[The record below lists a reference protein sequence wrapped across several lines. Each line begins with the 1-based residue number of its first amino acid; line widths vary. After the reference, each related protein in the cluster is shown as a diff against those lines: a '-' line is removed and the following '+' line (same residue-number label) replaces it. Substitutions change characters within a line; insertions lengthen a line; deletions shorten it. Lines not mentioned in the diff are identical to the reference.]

1 MRYSRKVGPP
11 IVSAAVATL
20 VLTNFATVSILK
32 DDATSRF
39 ELFSSIWPIA
49 LTSAVAVILVMSFLY
64 KSLVDLVDELE
75 AREASAQHQALH
87 DQLTGL
93 ANRAL
98 LEDRLSQALTRYRR
112 SGEQVA
118 LLMLDLDRFKQ
129 VNDTLGH
136 NAGDKLVA
144 EVGDRLRS
152 LLRETDTVARIG
164 GDEFAIVQVSPKGE
178 ADVRRLCE
186 RIISVIR
193 KPFIIG
199 DREARVGVSIG
210 AVFASKEVA
219 EASELLR
226 KADITMYRA
235 KAAGRDCFRIF
246 TEAMDADVQR
256 RDQIESS
263 LRSQLRD
270 GEGPRSPLPADHR
283 QPRQGHRP
291 RRPGPLGAPDARHDR
306 AERADPDRRGMRR
319 DRRARPICVP
329 RRLQDGAA
337 LAGPQHRGEPLAD
350 AVPRAALP
358 GERCAR
364 SPRRR
369 ASQPSQLEL
378 EITESLFIEHGSLCG
393 QTIQELRRDGFRIV
407 LDDFGTGYSSLS
419 CLRRFPVDKIK
430 LDRSF
435 IDIAARDQS
444 VAIIRAAVTL
454 GHAMDLEVVAEGI
467 SCREEEQIALEAG
480 CDGLQGHLYAPA
492 MPAAAIAGLPRLAG
506 KLVVDLRRGL
516 IPAPPRPADE
526 MTGARAPA

>member
-1 MRYSRKVGPP
+1 MGYSRKVGPP

-20 VLTNFATVSILK
+20 VLTNFATVSIVRE
-32 DDATSRF
+32 DTSSRL
-39 ELFSSIWPIA
+39 ELFSTIWPIS
-49 LTSAVAVILVMSFLY
+49 LTSAVAVVLVMSFLY
-64 KSLVDLVDELE
+64 RSLVELVKELE
-75 AREASAQHQALH
+75 DRESAAQHLALH
-87 DQLTGL
+87 DQLTSL

-112 SGEQVA
+112 TGEQVA

-136 NAGDKLVA
+136 NAGDKLVQ
-144 EVGDRLRS
+144 EVGERLRS
-152 LLRETDTVARIG
+152 LVRESDTVARIG
-164 GDEFAIVQVSPKGE
+164 GDEFAIVQISPKGE

-186 RIISVIR
+186 RIINIIR

-199 DREARVGVSIG
+199 EREARVGVSIG
-210 AVFASKEVA
+210 AVFATKEVS

-263 LRSQLRD
+263 LRAELCEGTRLQLHFQPVIGSRGKIIGLEGLLRWNHPTLGQVPPAEVIPVAEECGVIDEVGLIVFRD
-270 GEGPRSPLPADHR
+270 ACRMARRWPDLAIAVNLSPFQFRTASFPATLRRICAEEGVE
-283 QPRQGHRP
+283 PRQ
-291 RRPGPLGAPDARHDR
+291 
-306 AERADPDRRGMRR
+306 
-319 DRRARPICVP
+319 I
-329 RRLQDGAA
+329 
-337 LAGPQHRGEPLAD
+337 
-350 AVPRAALP
+350 
-358 GERCAR
+358 
-364 SPRRR
+364 
-369 ASQPSQLEL
+369 EL
-378 EITESLFIEHGSLCG
+378 EITESLFIEHGNLCT
-393 QTIQELRRDGFRIV
+393 QAMQDLRRDGFRIA

-454 GHAMDLEVVAEGI
+454 GHAMELEVVAEGI
-467 SCREEEQIALEAG
+467 SCAEEEQIALEAG
-480 CDGLQGHLYAPA
+480 CDALQGFLYAPA
-492 MPAAAIAGLPRLAG
+492 LTPEQIEAYLADQGAADISHAA
-506 KLVVDLRRGL
+506 
-516 IPAPPRPADE
+516 
-526 MTGARAPA
+526 

>member
-1 MRYSRKVGPP
+1 MRYSRKIGPP

-20 VLTNFATVSILK
+20 VLTNFATVSIIK
-32 DDATSRF
+32 DNTNSQL
-39 ELFSSIWPIA
+39 ELFGSIWPIA

-75 AREASAQHQALH
+75 AREANAQHQALH

-136 NAGDKLVA
+136 NAGDKLVQ
-144 EVGDRLRS
+144 EVGERLRS

-193 KPFIIG
+193 KPFLIG

-210 AVFASKEVA
+210 AVFATKEVS

-235 KAAGRDCFRIF
+235 KAAGRDCFRLF

-256 RDQIESS
+256 RDQIESTLRAELSEGRGLDLHYQPIFDGRGKVITLEGLVRWNHPLLGKVNPAEIIPIAEECGVIDDLGQHSFREACKMARQWPDLAIAVNLSAVQFRAPRFAAS
-263 LRSQLRD
+263 LRRIAEE
-270 GEGPRSPLPADHR
+270 EGVRPA
-283 QPRQGHRP
+283 
-291 RRPGPLGAPDARHDR
+291 
-306 AERADPDRRGMRR
+306 
-319 DRRARPICVP
+319 
-329 RRLQDGAA
+329 
-337 LAGPQHRGEPLAD
+337 
-350 AVPRAALP
+350 
-358 GERCAR
+358 
-364 SPRRR
+364 
-369 ASQPSQLEL
+369 QLEL
-378 EITESLFIEHGSLCG
+378 EITEGLFIEHGTLCG
-393 QTIQELRRDGFRIV
+393 TTIQELRRDGFRIV

-419 CLRRFPVDKIK
+419 CLRKFPVDKIK

-435 IDIAARDQS
+435 IDTASRDQS

-454 GHAMDLEVVAEGI
+454 GHAMDLEVIAEGI
-467 SCREEEQIALEAG
+467 ATREEEQIALEAG
-480 CDGLQGHLYAPA
+480 CDGVQGHLYAPA
-492 MPAAAIAGLPRLAG
+492 MPAEAIGAFLSAHDPDAVIPNAA
-506 KLVVDLRRGL
+506 
-516 IPAPPRPADE
+516 
-526 MTGARAPA
+526 

>member
-1 MRYSRKVGPP
+1 LRYSRKVGPP

-20 VLTNFATVSILK
+20 VLTNFAMVSIVK
-32 DDATSRF
+32 DNAAPERI
-39 ELFSSIWPIA
+39 ELFGSVWPIA
-49 LTSAVAVILVMSFLY
+49 LTSAVAIILVMSFLY
-64 KSLVDLVDELE
+64 RSLVDLVDELE
-75 AREASAQHQALH
+75 AREATAQHQALH

-144 EVGDRLRS
+144 EVGERLRS
-152 LLRETDTVARIG
+152 LVRETDTVARIG

-193 KPFIIG
+193 QPFIIG

-210 AVFASKEVA
+210 AVFASKEVG
-219 EASELLR
+219 EASELMR

-263 LRSQLRD
+263 LRTQLRD
-270 GEGPRSPLPADHR
+270 GDGLDLHFQPIIGSRGKVAALEGLVRWEHPSLGTIAPGELIPIAEECGVIDELGQQAFRDACRVARLWPNLNIAVNLSPLQFRTPRFPAMLR
-283 QPRQGHRP
+283 SIVE
-291 RRPGPLGAPDARHDR
+291 
-306 AERADPDRRGMRR
+306 AEG
-319 DRRARPICVP
+319 V
-329 RRLQDGAA
+329 
-337 LAGPQHRGEPLAD
+337 H
-350 AVPRAALP
+350 
-358 GERCAR
+358 
-364 SPRRR
+364 
-369 ASQPSQLEL
+369 PSQMEL
-378 EITESLFIEHGSLCG
+378 EITEGLFIEHGTLCG
-393 QTIQELRRDGFRIV
+393 QTIQDLRRDGFRIV

-435 IDIAARDQS
+435 IDVAARDQS
-444 VAIIRAAVTL
+444 IAIIRAAVTL
-454 GHAMDLEVVAEGI
+454 GHAMDLEVIAEGI
-467 SCREEEQIALEAG
+467 STREEEQIALEAG

-492 MPAAAIAGLPRLAG
+492 MPVGALAG
-506 KLVVDLRRGL
+506 FLASMDDSASVPD
-516 IPAPPRPADE
+516 AA
-526 MTGARAPA
+526 

>member
-1 MRYSRKVGPP
+1 MGYSRKVGPP

-20 VLTNFATVSILK
+20 VLTNFATVSIVR
-32 DDATSRF
+32 DDTASRI
-39 ELFSSIWPIA
+39 ELFGAIWPIS
-49 LTSAVAVILVMSFLY
+49 LTSAVAIVLVMSFLY
-64 KSLVDLVDELE
+64 RSIVDLVSELE
-75 AREASAQHQALH
+75 ERQAIAQHQALH

-98 LEDRLSQALTRYRR
+98 LEDRLAQALTRYRR
-112 SGEQVA
+112 AGEHVA

-136 NAGDKLVA
+136 NAGDQLVV
-144 EVGDRLRS
+144 EVGERLKS
-152 LLRETDTVARIG
+152 LVRETDTVARIG

-186 RIISVIR
+186 RIIAIIR
-193 KPFIIG
+193 EPFQIG

-210 AVFASKEVA
+210 AVFASKDVA

-256 RDQIESS
+256 RDRIEHS
-263 LRSQLRD
+263 LRAELRERDALQLHFQPVIGSR
-270 GEGPRSPLPADHR
+270 GQVVGVEGLLRWDHPTLGQLAPMEIIPIAEECGIIDELGLMAFHDACKVAHRWPDLSVAVNLSPIQFR
-283 QPRQGHRP
+283 N
-291 RRPGPLGAPDARHDR
+291 PGF
-306 AERADPDRRGMRR
+306 
-319 DRRARPICVP
+319 V
-329 RRLQDGAA
+329 AA
-337 LAGPQHRGEPLAD
+337 LRRIVAEHGVEP
-350 AVPRAALP
+350 
-358 GERCAR
+358 G
-364 SPRRR
+364 
-369 ASQPSQLEL
+369 QIEL
-378 EITESLFIEHGSLCG
+378 EITESLFIEHGAMCSHA
-393 QTIQELRRDGFRIV
+393 IEDLRHDGFRIV

-454 GHAMDLEVVAEGI
+454 GHAMDLDVVAEGV
-467 SCREEEQIALEAG
+467 SCIDEEQIALEAG
-480 CDGLQGHLYAPA
+480 CDAVQGHLYAHALKPDDLTA
-492 MPAAAIAGLPRLAG
+492 YLEAA
-506 KLVVDLRRGL
+506 RRGSAL
-516 IPAPPRPADE
+516 SDAA
-526 MTGARAPA
+526 

>member
-1 MRYSRKVGPP
+1 VRYSRKVGPP

-20 VLTNFATVSILK
+20 VLTNFSTVVVVK
-32 DDATSRF
+32 DASVSRMEVF
-39 ELFSSIWPIA
+39 GAIWPIA

-64 KSLVDLVDELE
+64 KSIVDLVGELE
-75 AREASAQHQALH
+75 DREANAQHQALH

-136 NAGDKLVA
+136 NAGDRLVA
-144 EVGDRLRS
+144 EVGERLRS

-186 RIISVIR
+186 RIIAVIR

-210 AVFASKEVA
+210 AVFATKEVA

-256 RDQIESS
+256 RDQIEIS
-263 LRSQLRD
+263 LRNQLRE
-270 GEGPRSPLPADHR
+270 GEGVALHFQPIIGSRGKVTGLEGLVRWDHPVMGPIAPSELIPIAEECGLIEELGQYSFRDACRMARRWPELNVAVNLSPLQFRA
-283 QPRQGHRP
+283 PRFAAT
-291 RRPGPLGAPDARHDR
+291 LR
-306 AERADPDRRGMRR
+306 AIAEEEG
-319 DRRARPICVP
+319 V
-329 RRLQDGAA
+329 
-337 LAGPQHRGEPLAD
+337 E
-350 AVPRAALP
+350 
-358 GERCAR
+358 
-364 SPRRR
+364 
-369 ASQPSQLEL
+369 PSQLEL
-378 EITESLFIEHGSLCG
+378 EITEGLFIEHGTLCG

-480 CDGLQGHLYAPA
+480 CDALQGHLYAPA
-492 MPAAAIAGLPRLAG
+492 MPGEQIETYLASLEGAAPISNAA
-506 KLVVDLRRGL
+506 
-516 IPAPPRPADE
+516 
-526 MTGARAPA
+526 

>member
-1 MRYSRKVGPP
+1 MRYSRKIGPP

-20 VLTNFATVSILK
+20 VLTNFATVSIVK
-32 DDATSRF
+32 DHTADQVQ
-39 ELFSSIWPIA
+39 LFGSIWPIA

-75 AREASAQHQALH
+75 AREANAQHQALH

-136 NAGDKLVA
+136 NAGDKLVQ
-144 EVGDRLRS
+144 EVGERLRS

-193 KPFIIG
+193 KPFLIG

-210 AVFASKEVA
+210 AVFATREVS

-235 KAAGRDCFRIF
+235 KAAGRDCFRLF

-256 RDQIESS
+256 RDQIESTLRAELREGRGLDLHYQPIFDGRGKVTALEGLVRWDHPTLGQVNPGEIIPIAEECGVIDELGQHSFRAACKMARLWPGLAIAVNLSAVQFRAPRFAAS
-263 LRSQLRD
+263 LRAIARE
-270 GEGPRSPLPADHR
+270 EG
-283 QPRQGHRP
+283 
-291 RRPGPLGAPDARHDR
+291 
-306 AERADPDRRGMRR
+306 
-319 DRRARPICVP
+319 V
-329 RRLQDGAA
+329 
-337 LAGPQHRGEPLAD
+337 EPT
-350 AVPRAALP
+350 
-358 GERCAR
+358 
-364 SPRRR
+364 
-369 ASQPSQLEL
+369 QLEL
-378 EITESLFIEHGSLCG
+378 EITEGLFIEHGTLCG
-393 QTIQELRRDGFRIV
+393 TDHPGASPRRLPDRPRRFRHRLFLALLPAQISGRQDQAGPLVHRHRRARPERRDHPRRGNAGSRHGSGGRRGGRLQRRGRADRARGGLRRPAG
-407 LDDFGTGYSSLS
+407 SSL
-419 CLRRFPVDKIK
+419 
-430 LDRSF
+430 
-435 IDIAARDQS
+435 
-444 VAIIRAAVTL
+444 RA
-454 GHAMDLEVVAEGI
+454 GHAGRRD
-467 SCREEEQIALEAG
+467 RR
-480 CDGLQGHLYAPA
+480 
-492 MPAAAIAGLPRLAG
+492 LP
-506 KLVVDLRRGL
+506 LR
-516 IPAPPRPADE
+516 
-526 MTGARAPA
+526 ARS

>member
-1 MRYSRKVGPP
+1 MGWYFRCSAGEIHVGYSRKVGPP

-20 VLTNFATVSILK
+20 VLTNFATVSIVK
-32 DDATSRF
+32 DETGSRL

-49 LTSAVAVILVMSFLY
+49 LTSAVAVVLVMSFLY
-64 KSLVDLVDELE
+64 RSIVDLVEELE
-75 AREASAQHQALH
+75 AREATAQHQALH

-136 NAGDKLVA
+136 NAGDKLVQ
-144 EVGDRLRS
+144 EVGERLRS

-178 ADVRRLCE
+178 VDVRRLCE
-186 RIISVIR
+186 RIIAVIR
-193 KPFIIG
+193 EPFMIG
-199 DREARVGVSIG
+199 EREARVGVSIG
-210 AVFASKEVA
+210 AVFATKEIS

-235 KAAGRDCFRIF
+235 KAAGRDCFRVF

-256 RDQIESS
+256 RDQIESH
-263 LRSQLRD
+263 LRSELRA
-270 GEGPRSPLPADHR
+270 GREVALHYQPIIGSRGKVVGLEGLVRWAHPALGQIAPSELIPIAEECGVIDELGLLAFRDACRMGRSWPDLNVAVNLSPLQFRTPHLA
-283 QPRQGHRP
+283 
-291 RRPGPLGAPDARHDR
+291 
-306 AERADPDRRGMRR
+306 
-319 DRRARPICVP
+319 
-329 RRLQDGAA
+329 AA
-337 LAGPQHRGEPLAD
+337 LRRIAEEEEVD
-350 AVPRAALP
+350 P
-358 GERCAR
+358 G
-364 SPRRR
+364 
-369 ASQPSQLEL
+369 QIEL

-393 QTIQELRRDGFRIV
+393 QTMQEIRRDGFRIV

-435 IDIAARDQS
+435 IDVAARDQS

-454 GHAMDLEVVAEGI
+454 GHAMELEVVAEGI

-480 CDGLQGHLYAPA
+480 CDALQGHLYAAA
-492 MPAAAIAGLPRLAG
+492 MPAAEIGNYLAS
-506 KLVVDLRRGL
+506 L
-516 IPAPPRPADE
+516 A
-526 MTGARAPA
+526 APAAIPDAA

>member
-20 VLTNFATVSILK
+20 VLTNFAMVSIVK
-32 DDATSRF
+32 ENAADRI
-39 ELFSSIWPIA
+39 ELFGSVWPIA

-64 KSLVDLVDELE
+64 RSLVDLVDELE
-75 AREASAQHQALH
+75 AREATAQHQALH

-144 EVGDRLRS
+144 EVGERLHS
-152 LLRETDTVARIG
+152 LVRETDTVARIG

-186 RIISVIR
+186 RIIAVIR
-193 KPFIIG
+193 QPFLIG

-210 AVFASKEVA
+210 AVFATQEVA
-219 EASELLR
+219 EASELMR

-270 GEGPRSPLPADHR
+270 GEGLDLHFQPILGSRGKVTALEGLVRWEHETLGTIAPHELIPIAEECGVIDELGKQAFRNACKVARMWPNLSIAVNLSPLQFRTPRFPAVLR
-283 QPRQGHRP
+283 EIVEQEG
-291 RRPGPLGAPDARHDR
+291 
-306 AERADPDRRGMRR
+306 
-319 DRRARPICVP
+319 V
-329 RRLQDGAA
+329 
-337 LAGPQHRGEPLAD
+337 
-350 AVPRAALP
+350 
-358 GERCAR
+358 
-364 SPRRR
+364 
-369 ASQPSQLEL
+369 QPSQIEF
-378 EITESLFIEHGSLCG
+378 EITEGLFIEHGALCG
-393 QTIQELRRDGFRIV
+393 QTIQDLRRDGFRIV

-435 IDIAARDQS
+435 IDVAARDQS
-444 VAIIRAAVTL
+444 IAIIRAAVTL
-454 GHAMDLEVVAEGI
+454 GHAMDLEVIAEGI
-467 SCREEEQIALEAG
+467 STQEEEQIALEAG

-492 MPAAAIAGLPRLAG
+492 MAIGDIAGFLAAMDDG
-506 KLVVDLRRGL
+506 HSVSD
-516 IPAPPRPADE
+516 AA
-526 MTGARAPA
+526 

>member
-1 MRYSRKVGPP
+1 MQLRYSRKVGPP

-20 VLTNFATVSILK
+20 VLTNFATVSIVK

-39 ELFSSIWPIA
+39 ELFGSIWPIS

-75 AREASAQHQALH
+75 AREANAQHQALH

-98 LEDRLSQALTRYRR
+98 LEDRLSPALPRYRR
-112 SGEQVA
+112 PGEQGA
-118 LLMLDLDRFKQ
+118 LLMLALDRFKQ

-164 GDEFAIVQVSPKGE
+164 GDEFAIVQASPKG
-178 ADVRRLCE
+178 AAAARRLCE

-193 KPFIIG
+193 KPFVIG

-210 AVFASKEVA
+210 AVFATRDVS

-235 KAAGRDCFRIF
+235 KAAGRDCFRLF
-246 TEAMDADVQR
+246 TEAIDADVQR
-256 RDQIESS
+256 RDQIEST
-263 LRSQLRD
+263 L
-270 GEGPRSPLPADHR
+270 
-283 QPRQGHRP
+283 
-291 RRPGPLGAPDARHDR
+291 
-306 AERADPDRRGMRR
+306 
-319 DRRARPICVP
+319 
-329 RRLQDGAA
+329 
-337 LAGPQHRGEPLAD
+337 
-350 AVPRAALP
+350 RAALREGRGLDLHYQP
-358 GERCAR
+358 IFDGRGRVVALEGLVRWDHPLLGQVNPAEIIPIAEECGVIDELGQHSFREACR
-364 SPRRR
+364 MAKHWPDLTIAVNLSAVQFRAPRFAASLR
-369 ASQPSQLEL
+369 AIAEEEGVQPTQLEL
-378 EITESLFIEHGSLCG
+378 EITEGLFIEHGTLCG
-393 QTIQELRRDGFRIV
+393 TAIQELRRDGFRIV

-419 CLRRFPVDKIK
+419 CRRKFPVDKIK

-435 IDIAARDQS
+435 IDTAARDQS

-467 SCREEEQIALEAG
+467 SNREEEEIALEG
-480 CDGLQGHLYAPA
+480 GWDGVEGHLYAPA
-492 MPAAAIAGLPRLAG
+492 MPAEAIAGFLAS
-506 KLVVDLRRGL
+506 LDASSA
-516 IPAPPRPADE
+516 ISDAA
-526 MTGARAPA
+526 

>member
-1 MRYSRKVGPP
+1 M
-11 IVSAAVATL
+11 SAAVATL
-20 VLTNFATVSILK
+20 VMTNFATVSIVK
-32 DDATSRF
+32 DASHSRL
-39 ELFSSIWPIA
+39 ELFGSIWPIA

-64 KSLVDLVDELE
+64 RSIVDLVFELE
-75 AREASAQHQALH
+75 QREANAQHQALH

-136 NAGDKLVA
+136 NAGDKLVQ
-144 EVGDRLRS
+144 EVGERLRS

-210 AVFASKEVA
+210 AVFATKDMA

-235 KAAGRDCFRIF
+235 KAAGRDCFRMF

-256 RDQIESS
+256 RDQIESALRAHLREGEGLDLHFQPIIGS
-263 LRSQLRD
+263 RGKVTGLEGLVRWEHPVLGIIPPNEIIPIAEECGVIDELGLLSFRDACRMARRFPELYVAVNLSPLQFRAPRFAQTLRSIVEA
-270 GEGPRSPLPADHR
+270 EG
-283 QPRQGHRP
+283 
-291 RRPGPLGAPDARHDR
+291 
-306 AERADPDRRGMRR
+306 
-319 DRRARPICVP
+319 V
-329 RRLQDGAA
+329 
-337 LAGPQHRGEPLAD
+337 EPN
-350 AVPRAALP
+350 
-358 GERCAR
+358 
-364 SPRRR
+364 
-369 ASQPSQLEL
+369 QLEL
-378 EITESLFIEHGSLCG
+378 EITEGLFIEHGTLCG
-393 QTIQELRRDGFRIV
+393 ATIQELRRDGFRIV

-419 CLRRFPVDKIK
+419 CLRKFPVDKIK

-454 GHAMDLEVVAEGI
+454 GHAMALEVVAEGI

-480 CDGLQGHLYAPA
+480 CDALQGHLYAPA
-492 MPAAAIAGLPRLAG
+492 MPEAELTAYLASVQSPSKISDAA
-506 KLVVDLRRGL
+506 
-516 IPAPPRPADE
+516 
-526 MTGARAPA
+526 

>member
-1 MRYSRKVGPP
+1 MRYSRKIGPP

-20 VLTNFATVSILK
+20 VLTNFATVSIVK
-32 DDATSRF
+32 DANGSRF
-39 ELFSSIWPIA
+39 ELFGSIWPIA

-64 KSLVDLVDELE
+64 KSLVNLVEELE
-75 AREASAQHQALH
+75 AREANAQHQALH

-136 NAGDKLVA
+136 NAGDKLVQ
-144 EVGDRLRS
+144 EVGERLRS

-186 RIISVIR
+186 RIIQVIR

-210 AVFASKEVA
+210 AVFASKEVS

-235 KAAGRDCFRIF
+235 KSAGRDCFRLF

-256 RDQIESS
+256 RDQIELS
-263 LRSQLRD
+263 LRTQLREGRGLDLHFQPILD
-270 GEGPRSPLPADHR
+270 GRGKVTGLEGLVRWTHPV
-283 QPRQGHRP
+283 
-291 RRPGPLGAPDARHDR
+291 LGQINPCEIIPI
-306 AERADPDRRGMRR
+306 AEECGVIDELG
-319 DRRARPICVP
+319 
-329 RRLQDGAA
+329 
-337 LAGPQHRGEPLAD
+337 QHSF
-350 AVPRAALP
+350 RAA
-358 GERCAR
+358 CQMAR
-364 SPRRR
+364 RWPDLSIAVNLSPVQFR
-369 ASQPSQLEL
+369 APRFATTLRAIAEEEGVVPAQLEL
-378 EITESLFIEHGSLCG
+378 EITEGLFIEHGALCG

-419 CLRRFPVDKIK
+419 SLRRFPVDKIK

-435 IDIAARDQS
+435 IDTAERDQS

-467 SCREEEQIALEAG
+467 ATREEEQIALEAG
-480 CDGLQGHLYAPA
+480 CDGLQGHLYAAA
-492 MPAAAIAGLPRLAG
+492 MHGEAIAVYLAG
-506 KLVVDLRRGL
+506 LETPSTISD
-516 IPAPPRPADE
+516 AA
-526 MTGARAPA
+526 

>member
-32 DDATSRF
+32 DDANSRF

-75 AREASAQHQALH
+75 AREANAQHQALH

-98 LEDRLSQALTRYRR
+98 LEDRLGQALTRYRR
-112 SGEQVA
+112 TGEQVA

-136 NAGDKLVA
+136 NAGDKLVQ
-144 EVGDRLRS
+144 EVGERLRS

-193 KPFIIG
+193 QPFIIG

-263 LRSQLRD
+263 LRGQLRD
-270 GEGPRSPLPADHR
+270 GDGLDLHFQPIIGSDGKVMGLEGLIRWDHPA
-283 QPRQGHRP
+283 
-291 RRPGPLGAPDARHDR
+291 LGSIPPSELIPIAEECGVIDDLGQHSFREACKMARHWPDLTIAVNLSAVQFR
-306 AERADPDRRGMRR
+306 APRFAASLRR
-319 DRRARPICVP
+319 I
-329 RRLQDGAA
+329 
-337 LAGPQHRGEPLAD
+337 AGEEG
-350 AVPRAALP
+350 V
-358 GERCAR
+358 
-364 SPRRR
+364 
-369 ASQPSQLEL
+369 QPTQLEL
-378 EITESLFIEHGSLCG
+378 EITEGLFIEHGTLCG
-393 QTIQELRRDGFRIV
+393 QTLQELRRDGIRIV

-492 MPAAAIAGLPRLAG
+492 MPVGGVAAFLAATESPTAISDAA
-506 KLVVDLRRGL
+506 
-516 IPAPPRPADE
+516 
-526 MTGARAPA
+526 